1 MNKLLKTH
9 TFVVNPNDNG
19 GEQLS
24 ITTMFFDNGDHGDTV
39 SSQEIT
45 LQSYSNSMTFD
56 LSGAVLTPE
65 ILRKFADEL
74 ARARNMALND
84 LMTS

>member
-9 TFVVNPNDNG
+9 TFIVNPLANG

-24 ITTMFFDNGDHGDTV
+24 VTTKFLNNGDPDDMDI
-39 SSQEIT
+39 SQEIT
-45 LQSYSNSMTFD
+45 LQAYSNSVTFN
-56 LSGAVLTPE
+56 LSGAALTPE

-74 ARARNMALND
+74 ARARNIAQNI